1 MTPIHSIA
9 TGATGPILVPPPAD
23 VPDSRMVTPEG
34 DAAAFQAAA
43 APDRGPRPVD
53 PSAGQD
59 AVSALF
65 EQPRSRLV
73 ELIERDQTFRV
84 EAEEN
89 NWGPDHPEVLKFNR
103 QQQQD
108 LLMLQL
114 DMQSAQ
120 FRVEFATRIVD
131 HGASAAKSVLQTQL

>member
-1 MTPIHSIA
+1 MTPIHSISSSP
-9 TGATGPILVPPPAD
+9 TLVPPPTAA
-23 VPDSRMVTPEG
+23 VPDSKMVTQDG

-43 APDRGPRPVD
+43 APDRGAQSAD
-53 PSAGQD
+53 PPAGQD

-65 EQPRSRLV
+65 ERPRSRLV
-73 ELIERDQTFRV
+73 ELIERDQTFRI
-84 EAEEN
+84 EAGEN
-89 NWGPDHPEVLKFNR
+89 GWGPDHPEVLKFTR
-103 QQQQD
+103 EQQQD